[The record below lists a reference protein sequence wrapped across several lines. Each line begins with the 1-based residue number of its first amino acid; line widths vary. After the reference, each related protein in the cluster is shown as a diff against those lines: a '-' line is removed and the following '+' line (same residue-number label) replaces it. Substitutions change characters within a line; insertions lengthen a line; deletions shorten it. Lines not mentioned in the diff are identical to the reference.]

1 MPSNQTTN
9 PAVNLSPGSHS
20 CLITDQNGCKTN
32 SQPVIITEPP
42 AIFADAGPD
51 TTICVGNSYTLLAAD
66 TDAGNNSAVHW
77 THNGDGILVND
88 NTLTPT
94 YNSVSTDGSTVTL
107 TLTAIGISP
116 CPDATDDMVITLA
129 NDASGELESESSITI
144 CV

>member
-51 TTICVGNSYTLLAAD
+51 ATICVGDSYTLLAAD
-66 TDAGNNSAVHW
+66 TDAGNNSAVSW
-77 THNGDGILVND
+77 THNGNGTLV
-88 NTLTPT
+88 TGGKS
-94 YNSVSTDGSTVTL
+94 NSNL
-107 TLTAIGISP
+107 
-116 CPDATDDMVITLA
+116 
-129 NDASGELESESSITI
+129 
-144 CV
+144 